1 MFNPFQMM
9 NVAKNQQQ
17 LMLEQI
23 KNQNPELYKK
33 AQEMIA
39 GKSEDELKQLAN
51 NIAQQRGINLSQ
63 FANQFGI
70 KL

>member
-9 NVAKNQQQ
+9 NVVKNPQQV
-17 LMLEQI
+17 MLEQI

-33 AQEMIA
+33 AEEMIS
-39 GKSEDELKQLAN
+39 GKSENELKQLAN
-51 NIAQQRGINLSQ
+51 NLAQQRGINLSQ